1 MPLMK
6 RGNLSSQCS
15 CTSSEFL
22 HRDNLL
28 QIPQW
33 HGIWGLL
40 PMHGKLYIHQQSGI
54 MPHSPLSPQ
63 WDDDAATTLQ
73 RRCKSN
79 QTLMH
84 VPRCHR
90 SQQRL
95 NTHLVPRGG
104 NRGSLQTT
112 SHQPPPWSLLYTSH
126 SSTVTKDLSYT

>member
-6 RGNLSSQCS
+6 RGNLSSQYR

-33 HGIWGLL
+33 HGIWGLS

-73 RRCKSN
+73 IKSN
-79 QTLMH
+79 VNARAQVPPISAAVKHPFSTQRWKQGFLADNFSPTTTLE
-84 VPRCHR
+84 PA
-90 SQQRL
+90 L
-95 NTHLVPRGG
+95 
-104 NRGSLQTT
+104 
-112 SHQPPPWSLLYTSH
+112 HQPLQH
-126 SSTVTKDLSYT
+126 SY